1 MSGEKAKITVFRYN
15 PEEDESPYYKVY
27 EVPFESGMTVLDT
40 LNYIYENYDGSL
52 AYVYGCRYGFCGSCA
67 LKINGKPTLIC
78 RELATKEMKI
88 EPLDN
93 FPVVRDLVINREG
106 LEGRVRGIRPFLE
119 RVTLPDKEPEVLKPA
134 DFKTFRLVSR
144 CVGCFACVS
153 SCPVTSADSYKFP
166 GPSLLTELARYSFD
180 PRDEGDRTTTAYFE
194 GLFYCAGCRKC
205 EEVCPYEISVPEL
218 IVAPLREQAVSRNI
232 EPSVVKEV
240 VRHVLSTGNTLS
252 TLEEDSLI
260 KKLSPLEEAK
270 DETAKVVF
278 FVGCYVDQDFRL
290 HQVGKSAIEIL
301 KKNKISVAIPK
312 DQVCCGRPL
321 LESGENKKVEELV
334 RKNVLAIES
343 IGIREVVTVCPGCG
357 LTLKEDYP
365 LIFSRIEGRK
375 PNFEVYDFSEY
386 LLNKVKLDWK
396 KLRKLDL
403 EVTYH
408 DPCHLNRGQGI
419 HEQPRQ
425 IINSIPGVKLVEME
439 ESDRCCGGGGVIKA
453 IDSKLAQIIAKR
465 KAEMIKNLNVKT
477 VIVPCPTCMLQINQG
492 LKLSKV
498 KGVKVMHLTE
508 LLDEAL

>member
-1 MSGEKAKITVFRYN
+1 
-15 PEEDESPYYKVY
+15 
-27 EVPFESGMTVLDT
+27 
-40 LNYIYENYDGSL
+40 
-52 AYVYGCRYGFCGSCA
+52 
-67 LKINGKPTLIC
+67 
-78 RELATKEMKI
+78 
-88 EPLDN
+88 
-93 FPVVRDLVINREG
+93 
-106 LEGRVRGIRPFLE
+106 
-119 RVTLPDKEPEVLKPA
+119 
-134 DFKTFRLVSR
+134 
-144 CVGCFACVS
+144 
-153 SCPVTSADSYKFP
+153 
-166 GPSLLTELARYSFD
+166 
-180 PRDEGDRTTTAYFE
+180 
-194 GLFYCAGCRKC
+194 
-205 EEVCPYEISVPEL
+205 
-218 IVAPLREQAVSRNI
+218 
-232 EPSVVKEV
+232 VVKEV

-270 DETAKVVF
+270 EETAKVVF

-312 DQVCCGRPL
+312 DQICCGRPL

-343 IGIREVVTVCPGCG
+343 TGIKEVVTVCPGCG

-396 KLRKLDL
+396 KLHKLDL

-439 ESDRCCGGGGVIKA
+439 EPDRCCGAGGVIKA
-453 IDSKLAQIIAKR
+453 IDSQLAQIIAKR
-465 KAEMIKNLNVKT
+465 KAEMIKNLNIKA
-477 VIVPCPTCMLQINQG
+477 VITPCPTCMLQINQG

-508 LLDEAL
+508 LLDQAL